1 MDLAGVSQSGAAGDA
16 SDTDGQPKGRA
27 SGKRASQTSYNSHD
41 ANCSI
46 ERFFD
51 FAQNDED
58 VTPLEERI
66 GYKFRNSL
74 LLAEALTHP
83 SLGHEAQRYH
93 LDYQRLEFLGD
104 AVLQLVITEY
114 LFRNFRGEA
123 EGQLTKLR
131 SRLVSREALRMHG
144 ATLDLGRY
152 IMMGRGEE
160 ASGGRDR
167 TSTLADAFEA
177 LIGAL
182 YLDGGLDVAKNFI
195 LTQTRADLE
204 ELAEKPVDINPKG
217 DLQELLQSISPHS
230 PVYELISQT
239 GPEHEKT
246 FVSQVV
252 WDGVVLGQGIG
263 RSKKQAETAA
273 ALEAL
278 KLKRWEKSRDLTRLD
293 DPGSREDRY
302 GPESIRD

>member
-1 MDLAGVSQSGAAGDA
+1 MPRLVLRPRNIVFCEVA
-16 SDTDGQPKGRA
+16 K
-27 SGKRASQTSYNSHD
+27 
-41 ANCSI
+41 
-46 ERFFD
+46 
-51 FAQNDED
+51 NDRD

-66 GYKFRNSL
+66 GYKFRNPL

-93 LDYQRLEFLGD
+93 FDYQRLEFLGD

-114 LFRNFRGEA
+114 LFRNFRVEA

-131 SRLVSREALRMHG
+131 SRLVSREALKMH
-144 ATLDLGRY
+144 AVTLDLGRY
-152 IMMGRGEE
+152 ILMGRGEE
-160 ASGGRDR
+160 ASGGRER

-182 YLDGGLDVAKNFI
+182 YLDGGLEAAKKFI
-195 LTQTRADLE
+195 LTQTRADLDS
-204 ELAEKPVDINPKG
+204 LAEKPVDINPKG

-230 PVYELISQT
+230 PIYELVSES

-252 WDGVVLGQGIG
+252 WEGIVLGQGSG
-263 RSKKQAETAA
+263 RSKKQAETVA

-278 KLKRWEKSRDLTRLD
+278 QLKRWEKE
-293 DPGSREDRY
+293 REK
-302 GPESIRD
+302 ESA